1 MKQRCWIKNEEMSL
15 VGVNFAI
22 LANLL
27 DANVVIQLIEECTKR
42 LICMSRQEQQ
52 PIWLLPWPIYEGN
65 SRYACIQIEKLLKVS
80 LDDISVPH

>member
-1 MKQRCWIKNEEMSL
+1 MQSRDCMKQRCWIKNEEMSL

-52 PIWLLPWPIYEGN
+52 PIWLLP
-65 SRYACIQIEKLLKVS
+65 
-80 LDDISVPH
+80 

>member
-52 PIWLLPWPIYEGN
+52 PIWLLP
-65 SRYACIQIEKLLKVS
+65 
-80 LDDISVPH
+80 